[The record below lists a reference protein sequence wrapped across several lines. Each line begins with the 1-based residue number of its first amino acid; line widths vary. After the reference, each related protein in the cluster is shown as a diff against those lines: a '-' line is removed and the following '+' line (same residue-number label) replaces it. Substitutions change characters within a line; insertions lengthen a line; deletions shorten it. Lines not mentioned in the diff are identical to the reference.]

1 MESKLDTLIDIL
13 KNNLQPT
20 PNEGDLSDESEQE
33 IYNRNSVRG
42 RNFTEE
48 TKSNVSDNLDVVRK
62 PTHQKFCI
70 RCGSADNLFRTN
82 KYKTCIQC
90 CNKKTRPPPSE
101 KQIEGFKKC
110 REKRM
115 ENIQK
120 RKDALR
126 EFEEKVKS
134 EMENK
139 IVKKAISIKKK
150 QILREDELEEFSDD
164 DTPLEE
170 VVKVAKKRVNKQKV
184 SQEEVEQ
191 SQPQRKPRQTQQQQP
206 QIQQP
211 QVFQPMFSFA

>member
-1 MESKLDTLIDIL
+1 MESKVDTLIDIL
-13 KNNLQPT
+13 KKNLQPT

-33 IYNRNSVRG
+33 IYNSTRG
-42 RNFTEE
+42 QKQQE
-48 TKSNVSDNLDVVRK
+48 VSDNLDVGRK

-82 KYKTCIQC
+82 KYKTCVQC

-120 RKDALR
+120 RKEALK
-126 EFEEKVKS
+126 EFEEKIKS

-170 VVKVAKKRVNKQKV
+170 VVKVAKKRATKQTREKAIP
-184 SQEEVEQ
+184 QYEEEQ
-191 SQPQRKPRQTQQQQP
+191 QPQRKPRQTQQQQP
-206 QIQQP
+206 QQTYQP
-211 QVFQPMFSFA
+211 QVFQPVFSFA